1 MDVFSYILLFLL
13 MFYFHG
19 FNINFYM
26 NYLRLFNKLILSIA
40 SCTIVLITIN
50 YNYLQ
55 AEVISRSRPEPE
67 IRERIHKI
75 LRKTLREDYIDVSV
89 VLHSVLENNPVKRD
103 SDLLPGVKIKTEDK
117 EVQDLLNYRIINL
130 TVNKSVNLNQVE
142 MRIRSEIS
150 ELNLQDRFEQS
161 IVLEKLQI
169 ERPDFSAKLVEYVK
183 LLVDARAD
191 LNRDEP
197 VPAQEKLKL
206 AAEISAE
213 FPAGYEMLGI
223 DQLIPEYVPEGTDA
237 ITPAQWG
244 IIGTLGVILLLT
256 LALFFFVSRST
267 REKDEKEHQLL
278 GTLGKVAT
286 AIEAMTPEEEEEEE
300 ELGLPEDEAEAGE
313 DEEKIDY
320 FGFVRKM
327 PAKLRVDLLQQIKPA
342 EQAMVFSQ
350 MDPGDM
356 ANILKELPVEDA
368 LAVVL
373 SMKDISVSPSELEK
387 LAEELAVTAKKLP
400 VSFDG
405 LGRIG
410 ELSGQVSAEQWNN
423 ILKSTDELKKKN
435 PGLAKSADKSM
446 EQIRERS
453 LSFEEL
459 QGSAEIDEA
468 LVGRVME
475 RFERSRLSNG
485 ARVSVPYL
493 LLDTDSAVTEKIMKE
508 YTEETRQYYQEQLQ
522 GFEKQREEDEA
533 DKERIELLRDLHR
546 NVFMRNVHQ
555 ELAKFWNK
563 KDS

>member
-1 MDVFSYILLFLL
+1 MGLFVSSKKIKLSMQIFRILNKKLL
-13 MFYFHG
+13 SFAG
-19 FNINFYM
+19 CIVVLTIFNFD
-26 NYLRLFNKLILSIA
+26 ILH
-40 SCTIVLITIN
+40 
-50 YNYLQ
+50 
-55 AEVISRSRPEPE
+55 AEIFSRSRPEPE

-75 LRKTLREDYIDVSV
+75 LRKVLREDYIDVSV
-89 VLHSVLENNPVKRD
+89 ILHSVLDNNPIRID
-103 SDLLPGVKIKTEDK
+103 SELIPGVKIKTADN
-117 EVQDLLNYRIINL
+117 EVLTLLNYRIINL

-142 MRIRSEIS
+142 ARIRSEIS
-150 ELNLQDRFEQS
+150 ELNSQDRFEQS

-169 ERPDFSAKLVEYVK
+169 ERPDFSSKLVEYVK

-197 VPAQEKLKL
+197 VPAQEKLKQ
-206 AAEISAE
+206 AAEISAA
-213 FPAGYEMLGI
+213 FPAGYEMLGV
-223 DQLIPEYVPEGTDA
+223 DQLIPEYKPEGTDA

-244 IIGTLGVILLLT
+244 ILGTLVILLLLT

-267 REKDEKEHQLL
+267 REKEEKEHPLQ

-300 ELGLPEDEAEAGE
+300 ELALPEDEAEVGD

-327 PAKLRVDLLQQIKPA
+327 PAKLRINLLQQIEPSQ
-342 EQAMVFSQ
+342 QAMVFSQ

-356 ANILKELPVEDA
+356 ANILKELPAEDA

-373 SMKDISVSPSELEK
+373 SMKDVSVSPSDLEN

-410 ELSGQVSAEQWNN
+410 VLSGQVSAEQWNN
-423 ILKSTDELKKKN
+423 ILESTAELKKKN
-435 PGLAKSADKSM
+435 PELAGRADKSM
-446 EQIRERS
+446 DQIRERS

-459 QGSAEIDEA
+459 QGSADVDED

-475 RFERSRLSNG
+475 RFERSRLSTG
-485 ARVSVPYL
+485 GRVSVPYL

-508 YTEETRQYYQEQLQ
+508 YTDETRQYYQEQLQ
-522 GFEKQREEDEA
+522 GFEKQRTEDEA
-533 DKERIELLRDLHR
+533 DKERIDKLRDLHR
-546 NVFMRNVHQ
+546 NVFMRHVHQ
-555 ELAKFWNK
+555 ELAKIWEK
-563 KDS
+563 KES

>member
-1 MDVFSYILLFLL
+1 MKIFRILNKKL
-13 MFYFHG
+13 MSFAG
-19 FNINFYM
+19 CIVVLTIFNFD
-26 NYLRLFNKLILSIA
+26 ILH
-40 SCTIVLITIN
+40 
-50 YNYLQ
+50 
-55 AEVISRSRPEPE
+55 AEIFSRSRPEPE

-75 LRKTLREDYIDVSV
+75 LRKTLREEYIDVSV
-89 VLHSVLENNPVKRD
+89 ILHSVLDNEPIRKD
-103 SDLLPGVKIKTEDK
+103 SDLLPGVKIKTADN
-117 EVQDLLNYRIINL
+117 EVQALLSYRIINL

-150 ELNLQDRFEQS
+150 ELKSQDRFEQS
-161 IVLEKLQI
+161 IVLDKLQI
-169 ERPDFSAKLVEYVK
+169 ERPDFSEKLVEYVN
-183 LLVDARAD
+183 LLVGARAD

-197 VPAQEKLKL
+197 VPAQEKLKQ
-206 AAEISAE
+206 AAEISAA
-213 FPAGYEMLGI
+213 FPAGYEMLGV
-223 DQLIPEYVPEGTDA
+223 DQLIPEYKPEGTDA

-244 IIGTLGVILLLT
+244 ILGTLVILLLLT

-267 REKDEKEHQLL
+267 REKEEKEHPLQ

-300 ELGLPEDEAEAGE
+300 ELALPEDEAEVGD

-327 PAKLRVDLLQQIKPA
+327 PAKLRINLLQQIEPSQ
-342 EQAMVFSQ
+342 QAMVFSQ

-356 ANILKELPVEDA
+356 ANILKELPAEDA

-373 SMKDISVSPSELEK
+373 SMKDVSVSPSDLEN

-410 ELSGQVSAEQWNN
+410 VLSGQVSAEQWNN
-423 ILKSTDELKKKN
+423 ILESTAELKKKN
-435 PGLAKSADKSM
+435 PELAGRADKSM
-446 EQIRERS
+446 DQIRERS

-459 QGSAEIDEA
+459 QGSADVDED

-475 RFERSRLSNG
+475 RFERSRLSTG
-485 ARVSVPYL
+485 GRVSVPYL

-508 YTEETRQYYQEQLQ
+508 YTDETRQYYQEQLQ
-522 GFEKQREEDEA
+522 GFEKQRTEDEA
-533 DKERIELLRDLHR
+533 DKERIDKLRDLHR
-546 NVFMRNVHQ
+546 NVFMRHVHQ
-555 ELAKFWNK
+555 ELAKIWEK
-563 KDS
+563 KES